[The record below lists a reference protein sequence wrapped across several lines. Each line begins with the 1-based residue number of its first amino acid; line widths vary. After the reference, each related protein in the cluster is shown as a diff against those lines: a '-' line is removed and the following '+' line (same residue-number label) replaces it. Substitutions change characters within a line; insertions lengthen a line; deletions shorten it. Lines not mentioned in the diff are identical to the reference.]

1 MERIGTDQSYEI
13 LKTKKSDGYYYS
25 HRGFEYPPPGWIK
38 LEDKWFPMGYRV
50 TTLDLKSLG
59 LRNNPTIYTYTLG
72 EWVTEENKLI
82 ARRTDNGG
90 IWSGASL
97 SSARKTQSYCLDRKE
112 NPFETRIF
120 YAALYNPIFANGYGV
135 KSQGLMIVEELK

>member
-1 MERIGTDQSYEI
+1 MERLSPNSEYKI
-13 LKTKKSDGYYYS
+13 LKTSKKEGYYYS
-25 HRGFEYPPPGWIK
+25 HRKFEYSPPGWIE
-38 LEDKWFPMGYRV
+38 LDGEWFPMGYRV
-50 TTLDLKSLG
+50 TTTDLKSLG
-59 LRNNPTIYTYTLG
+59 LRKNPTIYTYSFG
-72 EWVTEENKLI
+72 EWVMEENPLI

-97 SSARKTQSYCLDRKE
+97 SSARKTQSYCLNRKE